1 MIAKNVCNWKERQI
15 LPKQQGIQPYSLKIM
30 WFKTHP
36 LKQSLVPR
44 YESSLQILGSQ
55 WQGWRNLK
63 FLIFPNKRW
72 HLGPFSKMHHDGGI
86 WGIENYNHK
95 LLFLSHGKSLDS
107 GSRSYQLPEILGV
120 NRVNLRKAFWG
131 HEGIPETARA
141 SVARLIG
148 ALPDLRAGMN
158 SFEVLGVGM
167 GDIGWHG
174 KTSHISMYQPW
185 NPYHTLPRFGIAR
198 KT

>member
-1 MIAKNVCNWKERQI
+1 
-15 LPKQQGIQPYSLKIM
+15 M

-107 GSRSYQLPEILGV
+107 GSRSYQLPETLGV

-174 KTSHISMYQPW
+174 NMRRDCKHPISACISHEILITPFLASRLPGRLGGTRFGQRFCDLKAGHIS
-185 NPYHTLPRFGIAR
+185 ASV
-198 KT
+198 